1 MPLFQGMI
9 KTSDLLYVNF
19 NAYSRTTLPLELRR
33 QWSFWPDYTIVN
45 PASTSI
51 CVDGEIGTV
60 LKTYREVLRVQNLVH
75 TLHS

>member
-1 MPLFQGMI
+1 MH
-9 KTSDLLYVNF
+9 
-19 NAYSRTTLPLELRR
+19 SRTTLPLELRR

-60 LKTYREVLRVQNLVH
+60 LKTYREVLKNAFLNYVQYAHGWLRR
-75 TLHS
+75 